1 MLSAAI
7 HRRLARKYLD
17 RAYRAGKRDAKLK
30 YLHLAV
36 RNSMR
41 AQIVDAEA
49 TPSEQPQRA
58 TRRGRQSKLTDR
70 APLG

>member
-17 RAYRAGKRDAKLK
+17 RAYRADTRKAKVK
-30 YLHLAV
+30 YLRLAV

-41 AQIVDAEA
+41 AQIIEAESTA
-49 TPSEQPQRA
+49 SE
-58 TRRGRQSKLTDR
+58 
-70 APLG
+70 

>member
-17 RAYRAGKRDAKLK
+17 RAYRAGTRDAKLK
-30 YLHLAV
+30 YLHLAL

-41 AQIVDAEA
+41 AQIIEAESTA
-49 TPSEQPQRA
+49 AE
-58 TRRGRQSKLTDR
+58 
-70 APLG
+70 